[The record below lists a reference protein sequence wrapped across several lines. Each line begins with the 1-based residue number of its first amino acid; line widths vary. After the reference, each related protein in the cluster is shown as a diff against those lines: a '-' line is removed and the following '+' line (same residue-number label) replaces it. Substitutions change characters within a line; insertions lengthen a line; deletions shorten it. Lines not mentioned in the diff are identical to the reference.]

1 MSILS
6 REKGASWPNWRAGCC
21 RLAFLSYFCSRNCNE
36 FILKKKVAFQ
46 TLGCKLNFAE
56 TSTIARSFPDD
67 MFERVDPGSSADIF
81 VINTCSVTDTADR
94 KCRQAVRKII
104 HNNPGAFIA
113 VVGCYAQLRPDEA
126 AAIEGVDL
134 VLGNNEK
141 FDVAAYIKNLD
152 KKSVAEVHSCE
163 AVENAGFNIS
173 WSAGDRTRTFL
184 KVQDGCDYHCSY
196 CTIPKARGNSRN
208 PLISEI
214 VAEASAVTA
223 SGVREIVLT
232 GVNVGDFGRSTG
244 ETLEELLRS
253 LVKVPGIERL
263 RLSSIEPNLLTD
275 SIVELIAGEPVLMP
289 HIHMPLQS
297 GNDKIL
303 GLMRRRYRRDVFED
317 RVKRIRQQMPE
328 AAVGAD
334 VIVGF
339 PGETE
344 EDFEETLRFLEALP
358 LTYLHVFSFSP
369 RPGTP
374 AASMPGAVPAAE
386 KEIRS
391 RRLIKLS
398 ESRRT
403 LFMKSSSGVITD
415 VLFEKEDTEGTIAGF
430 TGNYIRTVVPFR
442 KGLSGSVR
450 RVKLTTLR
458 DDISMN
464 GELFEP

>member
-1 MSILS
+1 MSTLS
-6 REKGASWPNWRAGCC
+6 REKGVSWPNWRAGCC
-21 RLAFLSYFCSRNCNE
+21 RLAFLSYFCSLNCNE

-67 MFERVDPGSSADIF
+67 MFERVDPGSSADVF

-104 HNNPGAFIA
+104 HHNPGAFIA

-126 AAIEGVDL
+126 ASIEGVDL

-141 FDVAAYIKNLD
+141 FNVAAYIKNLD

-163 AVENAGFNIS
+163 TVENSGFNIS

-214 VAEASAVTA
+214 VNEATVVTA

-232 GVNVGDFGRSTG
+232 GVNVGDFGKSTG
-244 ETLEELLRS
+244 ETLEELLIS
-253 LVKVPGIERL
+253 LIKVPGIERL

-275 SIVELIAGEPVLMP
+275 SIVQLIAGEDVLMP

-303 GLMRRRYRRDVFED
+303 GLMQRRYRRDVFED
-317 RVKRIRQQMPE
+317 RVRRIRQQMPE
-328 AAVGAD
+328 ASVGAD

-339 PGETE
+339 PGETA
-344 EDFEETLRFLEALP
+344 EDFEETLRFIEAMP

-374 AASMPGAVPAAE
+374 AASMPDAVPAAE
-386 KEIRS
+386 KEKRS
-391 RRLIKLS
+391 RRLIKFS

-403 LFMKSSSGVITD
+403 LFMQASSGMVTE
-415 VLFEKEDTEGTIAGF
+415 VLFEKEDSEGTIAGF
-430 TGNYIRTVVPFR
+430 TGNYIRTVVPYR
-442 KGLSGSVR
+442 DGLSGSVR

-458 DDISMN
+458 DDSSMN
-464 GELFEP
+464 GELIET